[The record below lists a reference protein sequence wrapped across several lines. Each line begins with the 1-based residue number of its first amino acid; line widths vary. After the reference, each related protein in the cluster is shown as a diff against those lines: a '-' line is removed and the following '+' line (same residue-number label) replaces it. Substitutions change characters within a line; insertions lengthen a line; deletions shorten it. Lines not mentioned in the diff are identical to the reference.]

1 MQINW
6 YEFFDAFNKISSNK
20 PPIATID
27 LTIDKAF
34 NIYLDK
40 VKAELAKGTY
50 NMNYQHLNYIK
61 RYFEKDNIFNLSDI
75 TQLRIEE
82 YIIYSHSNNKSNATI
97 NKEVQLIRRVMKHC
111 KKLNLFNGEI
121 FEYHK
126 LKEIYNEQRYL
137 TLKELDLVN
146 KNIESLKFQN
156 QVIILLLMN
165 TGIRRTELTN
175 ILIENI
181 DFKNNIIFLS
191 KTKTNKTRNAYFNNE
206 LNAAIKQL
214 SMSNKKYLFETK
226 SHEQITADSIS
237 SVLKRLGKKINIPD
251 LSTHKFR
258 HSYATYLIKS
268 NVNIREVQ
276 ELMGHTNLNTTMRY
290 LHNDKKDIANHSNSF
305 NPLSLITKKTL
316 DI

>member
-6 YEFFDAFNKISSNK
+6 YDFFDALTKYSSTSSK
-20 PPIATID
+20 TPTLD
-27 LTIDKAF
+27 LTIDKAV

-40 VKAELAKGTY
+40 VKAELSFATY
-50 NMNYQHLNYIK
+50 KMNFQHLHYVKKFYENN
-61 RYFEKDNIFNLSDI
+61 NIFLLS
-75 TQLRIEE
+75 QLTPIQIEE
-82 YIIYSHSNNKSNATI
+82 YIIISHSNKKSNATI
-97 NKEVQLIRRVMKHC
+97 NKEIQLLRRVIKYC
-111 KKLNLFNGEI
+111 KKLNLYNGDI

-126 LKEIYNEQRYL
+126 LKETYHESRYL
-137 TLKELDLVN
+137 TLEELDRIN
-146 KNIESLKFQN
+146 KNIQDLNFQN

-181 DFKNNIIFLS
+181 DFNNNLIFLN
-191 KTKTNKTRNAYFNNE
+191 KTKTNKPRNIYFNIE
-206 LNAAIKQL
+206 LRPALIEL
-214 SMSNKKYLFETK
+214 SKKNKKFLFENQN
-226 SHEQITADSIS
+226 HDQITADSIS

-290 LHNDKKDIANHSNSF
+290 LHNDKKDIANHSKSF
-305 NPLSLITKKTL
+305 NPLSLITQKKH
-316 DI
+316 